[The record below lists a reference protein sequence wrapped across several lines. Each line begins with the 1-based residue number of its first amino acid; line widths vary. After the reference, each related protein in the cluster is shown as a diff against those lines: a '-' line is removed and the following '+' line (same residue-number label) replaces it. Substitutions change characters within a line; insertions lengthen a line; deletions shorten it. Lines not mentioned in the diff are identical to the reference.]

1 MQEANTKGECKMEDF
16 RVNICGVP
24 YKVYRKED
32 AFKSDALHFGEI
44 TYKESEIILSTGMNE
59 ELEKETLIHEI
70 VHGVLW
76 HIGRD
81 DLCNNE
87 QFVQAFAQGISGSV
101 EVKKV

>member
-1 MQEANTKGECKMEDF
+1 MEDF
-16 RVNICGVP
+16 KVNICGVP
-24 YKVYRKED
+24 YKVYHKED

-44 TYKESEIILSTGMNE
+44 KYKESEIILSTGMNE

-81 DLCNNE
+81 DLNNE
-87 QFVQAFAQGISGSV
+87 QFVQALAQAISGSV
-101 EVKKV
+101 EVKKG